1 MIQTLDAL
9 FDGVTLVP
17 EVPLNIKS
25 GTRVRIVVE
34 SLLPDAKPPKKSFL
48 QTAKS
53 LNLQGNPDWSEN
65 IDQYLH
71 GENISENAWIFLHTS
86 FAIALSAITDQNHVK
101 ALELAEQIESQ
112 NICLVTTQAILLEI
126 GNALSKQKYRA
137 AAIQLLESL
146 ESDPNVKIVPLT
158 NELYD
163 AAFQLFRSRQDK
175 EWGLVDC
182 ISFVVMQSLSI
193 TEALTADDHFNQ
205 AGFKA
210 LLKWP

>member
-1 MIQTLDAL
+1 MSNYLMSAKQHEQKIMIQTLDAL

-71 GENISENAWIFLHTS
+71 EENISENA
-86 FAIALSAITDQNHVK
+86 
-101 ALELAEQIESQ
+101 
-112 NICLVTTQAILLEI
+112 
-126 GNALSKQKYRA
+126 
-137 AAIQLLESL
+137 
-146 ESDPNVKIVPLT
+146 
-158 NELYD
+158 
-163 AAFQLFRSRQDK
+163 
-175 EWGLVDC
+175 
-182 ISFVVMQSLSI
+182 
-193 TEALTADDHFNQ
+193 
-205 AGFKA
+205 
-210 LLKWP
+210 